1 MTAADALRGT
11 AAAVKQDNLTAA
23 GGSATVKAA
32 AGPVGAGGGDAS
44 ASAALT
50 DDADGPKKSAAA
62 SPVSSSAMTSSAG
75 GVQGATP
82 AAATGPSS
90 AAGALAPA
98 VSAAV
103 AAAAAARGG
112 DATGGE
118 KEDPGN
124 EAAADRD
131 RSAVSNSQP
140 DPVLQGAAAAL
151 LSGVGVGAGAG
162 ARAGAGSFKLSL
174 GGLVAGMTPPG
185 APIMASVPGGDSGK
199 TSSDANEARISSV
212 CSAPP
217 TTMMINKT
225 TGTSCS
231 VWSAQ
236 SEGNRGG
243 GGETYCAKCNRHFK
257 THHALLVHFASSLAH
272 SERQSNAFA
281 KKREREGREGGGKTA
296 ARRDAAQAPESL
308 LDPAARAATH
318 DGGRKKA
325 RGVKTA
331 VMAATAI
338 AAVALQVDKEDP
350 GLSDRCNGSDRPD
363 AQASGKQ
370 GA

>member
-1 MTAADALRGT
+1 MTAADALRGA
-11 AAAVKQDNLTAA
+11 AAAVKQDKLTAA
-23 GGSATVKAA
+23 GGSATVKAS
-32 AGPVGAGGGDAS
+32 AGPVGAGGGVAP

-50 DDADGPKKSAAA
+50 DEADGPKKSAAA
-62 SPVSSSAMTSSAG
+62 TPVSASAMTSSAG

-90 AAGALAPA
+90 AAAALAPA
-98 VSAAV
+98 VS

-118 KEDPGN
+118 KEDPEN
-124 EAAADRD
+124 EAAAGRD
-131 RSAVSNSQP
+131 RSAVANSQP

-151 LSGVGVGAGAG
+151 LSGVGVGKGAG
-162 ARAGAGSFKLSL
+162 AESFKLSL
-174 GGLVAGMTPPG
+174 GGLVAGITPPG

-199 TSSDANEARISSV
+199 TSSEANESARISSV

-243 GGETYCAKCNRHFK
+243 GGDSYCAKCNRHFK
-257 THHALLVHFASSLAH
+257 THNALSL
-272 SERQSNAFA
+272 QDDGD
-281 KKREREGREGGGKTA
+281 EGA
-296 ARRDAAQAPESL
+296 D
-308 LDPAARAATH
+308 
-318 DGGRKKA
+318 
-325 RGVKTA
+325 
-331 VMAATAI
+331 
-338 AAVALQVDKEDP
+338 
-350 GLSDRCNGSDRPD
+350 
-363 AQASGKQ
+363 
-370 GA
+370 

>member
-1 MTAADALRGT
+1 MTAADALRGA
-11 AAAVKQDNLTAA
+11 AAAVKQDKLTAA
-23 GGSATVKAA
+23 GGSATVKAS
-32 AGPVGAGGGDAS
+32 AGPVGAGGGVAP

-50 DDADGPKKSAAA
+50 DEADGPKKSAAA
-62 SPVSSSAMTSSAG
+62 SPVSASAMTSSAG

-82 AAATGPSS
+82 AAATAPSS
-90 AAGALAPA
+90 AAAALAPA
-98 VSAAV
+98 VS

-118 KEDPGN
+118 KEDPEN
-124 EAAADRD
+124 EAAAGRD
-131 RSAVSNSQP
+131 RSAVANSQP

-151 LSGVGVGAGAG
+151 LSGVGVGKGAG
-162 ARAGAGSFKLSL
+162 AESFKLSL
-174 GGLVAGMTPPG
+174 GGLVAGITPPG

-199 TSSDANEARISSV
+199 TSSEANESARISSV

-243 GGETYCAKCNRHFK
+243 GGDTYCAKCNRHFK

-281 KKREREGREGGGKTA
+281 KKREREGKEGGGKTA

-308 LDPAARAATH
+308 LDPVARAATH

-331 VMAATAI
+331 EMAATAI
-338 AAVALQVDKEDP
+338 ATVALQVDKEDP